1 LSPARDLWKTFA
13 LVRNCPQRAVISCSE
28 FLWLAGEMVAVF
40 HHESLPC
47 HISNI
52 TPNPPAAI
60 PVSSADPLVKKSRNC
75 WPPAFSGHVQVQRWR
90 AHVSM
95 TPRLA
100 TFRLAL
106 LATSAF
112 IRTRLNKKE
121 FSYDDTRK

>member
-1 LSPARDLWKTFA
+1 MRISDWSSDVCSSDL
-13 LVRNCPQRAVISCSE
+13 
-28 FLWLAGEMVAVF
+28 
-40 HHESLPC
+40 
-47 HISNI
+47 ISNI

-75 WPPAFSGHVQVQRWR
+75 WLPAFSGHVQAQRWR

-100 TFRLAL
+100 IFRLAL

-121 FSYDDTRK
+121 FSYDDTSKQRNGDRKSVV